1 MILLDIDYGVL
12 FDESLKIGVPVLLA
26 VFGGLGT
33 LLTFLG
39 FKSSTAKKED
49 ASKSFNNIVDEL
61 ASAEIKTN
69 IAAAIKIRRFFAADV
84 KKHSAHLCKE
94 AINVI
99 SSLLRVLST
108 GVLQKTLADGLAY
121 AEDLSLVD
129 LQRTNLQNAYIG
141 YKKERK
147 HGQDLVGINEQTH
160 KKISIYKTDFFLADL
175 SYALFE
181 YVDGDAYFSSAILC
195 HTRFKVCDLKGAD
208 FSKADLSNVYFKN
221 VKLKGAKFSG
231 AINVPEHL
239 KQKLDAEGK
248 FTEEI
253 YTTPDVEDKPKRI
266 FFSTPSIMDPKE
278 TFCKESLKRYLEIEK
293 NDEQKDNTKYEI
305 IPYIRDTY
313 PQFGQVRSVAEKVR
327 TADAMVV
334 FGFKQTLVEKG
345 CYRPQSTESNQL
357 TDKWI
362 PSPWNEIEVGMAVM
376 LDIPIFMVKM
386 EEDDLTTGIFDKV
399 LSDTGII
406 TYIVPEKADPIEWKG
421 CNELQQ
427 FLSKLQTREIM
438 TLPKL
443 EELGDVK
450 LPSEWEKFI
459 ENLAKQQ
466 YEEWAQSRMEQGWT
480 YGPERND
487 QLKHHP
493 CLVAYEDLPDVEKAY
508 DRDTAV
514 GTLKLIQK
522 LGFKIT
528 KE

>member
-39 FKSSTAKKED
+39 FKSSTTKKED

-121 AEDLSLVD
+121 AENLSLVD

-181 YVDGDAYFSSAILC
+181 YVEGNAYFTSAILC
-195 HTRFKVCDLKGAD
+195 HTRFKVCDLRGANFRGADLSNVFFKQVQLKGAD
-208 FSKADLSNVYFKN
+208 FSEV
-221 VKLKGAKFSG
+221 
-231 AINVPEHL
+231 INLPESI
-239 KQKLDAEGK
+239 KEKLDKDGK
-248 FTEEI
+248 FTDDEP
-253 YTTPDVEDKPKRI
+253 YTTPGVVQEPKQI
-266 FFSTPSIMDPKE
+266 FFSIPSVLDPQE
-278 TFCKESLKRYLEIEK
+278 SFYKESLRVYLKERG
-293 NDEQKDNTKYEI
+293 YRV
-305 IPYIRDTY
+305 IPYVRDPY
-313 PQFGQVRSVAEKVR
+313 PQFGQIKCVAERVKM
-327 TADAMVV
+327 ASGMVV
-334 FGFKQTLVEKG
+334 FGFKQTHIIEG
-345 CYRPQSTESNQL
+345 YYRPGTEETKHW
-357 TDKWI
+357 TDKWL
-362 PSPWNEIEVGMAVM
+362 PSPWNEIEVGMAAM
-376 LDIPIFMVKM
+376 KDIPVLILK
-386 EEDDLTTGIFDKV
+386 EKGINTGIFDSV
-399 LSDTGII
+399 LSETDI
-406 TYIVPEKADPIEWKG
+406 TTYTVPEKAMSIEWEG

-427 FLSKLQTREIM
+427 FLSKL
-438 TLPKL
+438 
-443 EELGDVK
+443 
-450 LPSEWEKFI
+450 
-459 ENLAKQQ
+459 
-466 YEEWAQSRMEQGWT
+466 
-480 YGPERND
+480 
-487 QLKHHP
+487 
-493 CLVAYEDLPDVEKAY
+493 
-508 DRDTAV
+508 
-514 GTLKLIQK
+514 
-522 LGFKIT
+522 
-528 KE
+528 